1 MQNCYHSAGEKIQV
15 TEEMLSEYQTQIIEY
30 SNFFLVR
37 TTKFILNLGNKKI
50 QTTLPKLR
58 LLFKFR
64 ITIKKIHR
72 ILELKQ
78 EPFLKQYAKRN
89 TDLQREAQKKGNEI
103 KSILLNLNW

>member
-1 MQNCYHSAGEKIQV
+1 MQNCYHSAGEKMQV

-37 TTKFILNLGNKKI
+37 LW
-50 QTTLPKLR
+50 
-58 LLFKFR
+58 FKFR

-89 TDLQREAQKKGNEI
+89 TDLQREAPKKVI
-103 KSILLNLNW
+103 KSKAFCSI